1 VLSLLA
7 GGGTYSGTSLCRTM
21 ISMYDLD
28 ATPAGAHR
36 TAASL
41 CRKGLAE
48 RTGRPGT
55 REGRKV
61 PVSYRITQLGR
72 RASAGRTGEWVA
84 RLRPAGAAAPGE
96 VNHVMYTMRDTKET
110 SHENQRTAA
119 EAAAQ

>member
-1 VLSLLA
+1 MTRKLSSQESVVLSLLA

-48 RTGRPGT
+48 RAGRSET

-72 RASAGRTGEWVA
+72 RASAGKAGEWVA
-84 RLRPAGAAAPGE
+84 RLRAAWLLHPGE
-96 VNHVMYTMRDTKET
+96 D
-110 SHENQRTAA
+110 
-119 EAAAQ
+119 